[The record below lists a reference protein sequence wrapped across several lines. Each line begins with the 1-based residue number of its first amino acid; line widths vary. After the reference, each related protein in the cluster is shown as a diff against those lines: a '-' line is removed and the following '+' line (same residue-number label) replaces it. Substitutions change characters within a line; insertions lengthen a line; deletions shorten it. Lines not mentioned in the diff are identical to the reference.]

1 MGIFS
6 HLLDEFHLPLSNPVL
21 VFSIYLF
28 IILGAPILLRKVKVP
43 HVIGLIIAGA
53 IIGPNGMNL
62 LLRDSSVVL
71 FGTVG
76 LLYIMFMSSLEMDMA
91 DFKRNSSK
99 SIVFGIYTFVVP
111 MVLGTLSSYWVLNFS
126 WTTSVLLASMY
137 ASNTL
142 IAYPIVSKLGI
153 VKNKAVNISVGGT
166 MITTA
171 LALIVLAVIIGLKN
185 GEIGSAFWI
194 QMAISFTLFISF
206 IMLLFPIVGR
216 WFFKRYGD
224 NVSQYIFVL
233 AMVFLG
239 AFLAQVAGT
248 EPIIGAFFA
257 GFALNKLVPK
267 TSPLMN
273 RLEFVGGA
281 LFIPFFL
288 IGVGMLVDFKAFIS
302 DLDTIKVAVVMTVM
316 ATLSKYI
323 AAVMTQKTYKLSKDE
338 MYVIFGL
345 SNAQAAATLAA
356 VLVGYNVLLGTGP
369 DGEPIRL
376 LNDAVLNGTIVMIL
390 ITCTIS
396 AIYTQKGAQRI
407 ALLDADTDSGETT
420 HPEKILIPINN
431 IENTEELVNLSVTI
445 KSKKNKSGIYVLNV
459 LNNSSLD
466 ASMEKNAKKIL
477 DKATVIAAATDNA
490 VHPLLRYDI
499 NIVNGINNVVKE
511 FKITDLILGL
521 HKKNVLTDSFLGTVT
536 DGILSKC
543 DATTM
548 VYKAAQPLSTIKR
561 AVVVIPAKAEKE
573 LGFAFWLVKIWNIGR
588 NTGAKLVFYANENTI
603 DVIKKIHQKNPIDAE
618 FYLFENYDDF
628 LIVSRDIRTD
638 DKLVVVLARKDMAS
652 YHTTMEKVPNYLN
665 NYFQNNSFI
674 LIYPAQF
681 KLSSDLNEDIENP
694 YDFDPINK
702 LDSVGRAILKLF
714 GKN

>member
-111 MVLGTLSSYWVLNFS
+111 MVFGTLSSYWVLNFS

-459 LNNSSLD
+459 LSNSSLD